1 MKLKRVLV
9 TLISVL
15 MLICISVTDV
25 SACLYPQDGESAS
38 ELENDIRYWHQGV
51 IPADNSLITGQA
63 GSDTIGQG
71 ACSHFAMTYA
81 LVKMG
86 IFDPS
91 KGDTP
96 ITHIQNARD
105 KNAFLTEWG
114 YFDFSRVNELY
125 SNVTYE
131 GRDNNVSGMGETE
144 GLAYVKGKMNEGYF
158 VVGIVYGNLTSGHCI
173 FFDGINEDGT
183 TSIGDS
189 AFGGLTWEEVYS
201 GQNTCFSYLE
211 LLKCNGVDFNRQPSI
226 YDENALRGTTT
237 SEMQEYSELV
247 QEWDLKGM
255 PTKTNL
261 SEGIVKPEFFGDDSL
276 SQKELL
282 AVQNIK
288 DYKDAD
294 KMSAFAIIKMIISI
308 IGFLLIT
315 YGLLLVIAYV
325 FDRAN
330 SFIDLSMVGFLTFG
344 KMKIVSKDDWGT
356 ISDETKKSKGYMTVA
371 KLFMISFIIILVG
384 SLMVSGLLS
393 QWVFKLVGGFI

>member
-1 MKLKRVLV
+1 MKRCKRILAIILFILS
-9 TLISVL
+9 LIMSSVP
-15 MLICISVTDV
+15 VE
-25 SACLYPQDGESAS
+25 ACYYNDGSKTQE
-38 ELENDIRYWHQGV
+38 ECDKDIRYWKQGAV
-51 IPADNSLITGQA
+51 PADNSLITGQA
-63 GSDTIGQG
+63 GSDTIGEG
-71 ACSHFAMTYA
+71 ACSHFSMSYA

-86 IFDPS
+86 ILNPAN
-91 KGDTP
+91 GDTP
-96 ITHIQNARD
+96 ITHIENARE
-105 KNAFLTEWG
+105 KNCFRTDWG
-114 YFDFSRVNELY
+114 YFDFEHVDSVYPEV
-125 SNVTYE
+125 SFE
-131 GRDNNVSGMGETE
+131 GRDNNVAGMDAET
-144 GLAYVKGKMNEGYF
+144 GLAYIKGKMNEGYYIVA
-158 VVGIVYGNLTSGHCI
+158 VVSTPATAGHCI

-189 AFGGLTWEEVYS
+189 AFQGITWEEYYANA
-201 GQNTCFSYLE
+201 GTYFSYLE
-211 LLKCNGVDFNRQPSI
+211 LMKCSGKDFNSQPSI
-226 YDENALRGTTT
+226 YDTNTLRETT
-237 SEMQEYSELV
+237 SEEIQEYTQLIE
-247 QEWDLKGM
+247 EWNLTGM

-261 SEGIVKPEFFGDDSL
+261 SEGIIKPEFFGDDSL
-276 SQKELL
+276 SQEELL

-294 KMSAFAIIKMIISI
+294 KMSAFAIIKMIISLM
-308 IGFLLIT
+308 GFLLIT

-393 QWVFKLVGGFI
+393 QWVFELVGGFI

>member
-9 TLISVL
+9 ILMSVL
-15 MLICISVTDV
+15 MIICVSVTDV
-25 SACLYPQDGESAS
+25 SACLYPQNGESAS

-105 KNAFLTEWG
+105 KNAFLTGWG

-201 GQNTCFSYLE
+201 GQNTYFSYLE
-211 LLKCNGVDFNRQPSI
+211 LLKCDGVDFNSQPSI

-237 SEMQEYSELV
+237 SEMQEYYKLV
-247 QEWDLKGM
+247 KEWDLKGM

-276 SQKELL
+276 SQEELL

-294 KMSAFAIIKMIISI
+294 KMSAFATVKMVISI

-371 KLFMISFIIILVG
+371 KLFIISFVIILVG